1 MDVDGVLMNEWV
13 SVGWEAGGRLEGW
26 LRVTRTASVPYSV
39 EREIPLGQ
47 AGSLARE
54 GENCAIF

>member
-1 MDVDGVLMNEWV
+1 MNEWV